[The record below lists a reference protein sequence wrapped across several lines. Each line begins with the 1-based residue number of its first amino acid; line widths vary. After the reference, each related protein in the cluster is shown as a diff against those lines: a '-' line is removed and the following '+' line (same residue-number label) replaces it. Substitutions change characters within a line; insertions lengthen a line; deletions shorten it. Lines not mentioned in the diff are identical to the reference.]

1 MIYKIYLIDG
11 DNGISILEAS
21 FKNFQEGKID
31 NDIITGFFKE
41 INRIIDNIQEAMAK
55 GEKKNELMRTV
66 ESENSTIVI
75 FYHPPSRVLFCS
87 ISDAD
92 DNTDRL
98 IDVIRKI
105 ASRFWKKHKSDIE
118 LFRDTTEKSRF
129 QTIITDIENLTHGGT
144 IAEVFP
150 KLLINVSV
158 LKKIVSMGMI
168 NDAEFQ
174 IAVKCDGKTSPLEI
188 SRLFGKTQ
196 SEVYELLNKLVQL
209 DIIQI

>member
-21 FKNFQEGKID
+21 FKDFQEGKID
-31 NDIITGFFKE
+31 KDIISGFFKE
-41 INRIIDNIQEAMAK
+41 INRIIDNIQNAMVK
-55 GEKKNELMRTV
+55 GKKKNEILRTI
-66 ESENSTIVI
+66 ESENSTIII

-105 ASRFWKKHKSDIE
+105 ANRFWKKHKSDIE
-118 LFRDTTEKSRF
+118 TFRDTTEKSRF
-129 QTIITDIENLTHGGT
+129 QTIIADIENFTHGGT

-150 KLLINVSV
+150 KLLISVSV
-158 LKKIVSMGMI
+158 LKKIVTMGMI
-168 NDAEFQ
+168 TNFEYQ
-174 IAVKCDGKTSPLEI
+174 IAERCDGKTSPLKI
-188 SRLFGKTQ
+188 SRSFRKPQT
-196 SEVYELLNKLVQL
+196 EIYESLKKLVQL
-209 DIIQI
+209 DIIQL

>member
-1 MIYKIYLIDG
+1 LIYKIYLIDG
-11 DNGISILEAS
+11 DNGISILDAS
-21 FKNFQEGKID
+21 FKDFQAGKID
-31 NDIITGFFKE
+31 NNIITGFFKE
-41 INRIIDNIQEAMAK
+41 INRIIDNIQIAMAK
-55 GEKKNELMRTV
+55 GEKKDELLRTI

-98 IDVIRKI
+98 VDVIRKI
-105 ASRFWKKHKSDIE
+105 ASRFWKKHKADVE
-118 LFRDTTEKSRF
+118 LFRSTTEKSRF

-150 KLLINVSV
+150 RLLINVSV

-168 NDAEFQ
+168 NEIEFE
-174 IAVKCDGKTSPLEI
+174 IAIQCDGKTSPLDI
-188 SRLFGKTQ
+188 SRHFGKTQ
-196 SEVYELLNKLVQL
+196 REIYESLTKLAQL

>member
-21 FKNFQEGKID
+21 FKDFQEGKI
-31 NDIITGFFKE
+31 NKDIITGFFKE
-41 INRIIDNIQEAMAK
+41 INRIIDSIQSAMVK
-55 GEKKNELMRTV
+55 GEKKNELMRTI

-75 FYHPPSRVLFCS
+75 FYHPLSRVLFCS

-105 ASRFWKKHKSDIE
+105 ANRFWKKHKSDIE
-118 LFRDTTEKSRF
+118 IFRDTTEKSRF
-129 QTIITDIENLTHGGT
+129 RTIVADIENLTHGGT

-150 KLLINVSV
+150 KMLISVSV

-168 NDAEFQ
+168 NNFEYQ
-174 IAVKCDGKTSPLEI
+174 IAVKCDGETSPLKI
-188 SRLFGKTQ
+188 SRDFGKPQT
-196 SEVYELLNKLVQL
+196 EIYESLNKLAQL
-209 DIIQI
+209 DIVQL

>member
-11 DNGISILEAS
+11 DNGISILDAS
-21 FKNFQEGKID
+21 FKNFQDGKID
-31 NDIITGFFKE
+31 NNIITGFFKE
-41 INRIIDNIQEAMAK
+41 INRIIDNIQIAMAK
-55 GEKKNELMRTV
+55 GEKKDELLRTI
-66 ESENSTIVI
+66 ESENSTIII
-75 FYHPPSRVLFCS
+75 FYHPHSRVLFCS

-98 IDVIRKI
+98 IDAIRKI

-118 LFRDTTEKSRF
+118 LFRNTTEKSRF

-168 NDAEFQ
+168 NDFEFE
-174 IAVKCDGKTSPLEI
+174 IAVQCDGKTSPLEI
-188 SRLFGKTQ
+188 SRYFGKTQ
-196 SEVYELLNKLVQL
+196 REIYDSLTKLAQL

>member
-21 FKNFQEGKID
+21 FKEFQEGKINKD
-31 NDIITGFFKE
+31 VITGFFKE
-41 INRIIDNIQEAMAK
+41 INQIIDNIQNAMVK
-55 GEKKNELMRTV
+55 GEKKNELMRTI
-66 ESENSTIVI
+66 ESENSTILI

-105 ASRFWKKHKSDIE
+105 ATRFWKKHKSDIE
-118 LFRDTTEKSRF
+118 LFRDTNEKSRF
-129 QTIITDIENLTHGGT
+129 QTIIADIENLTHGGT

-150 KLLINVSV
+150 NLLITVSV
-158 LKKIVSMGMI
+158 LKKIVSMGMVS
-168 NDAEFQ
+168 DFEFQ
-174 IAVKCDGKTSPLEI
+174 IAVRCDGKTSPLKI
-188 SRLFGKTQ
+188 SRAFGKPQ
-196 SEVYELLNKLVQL
+196 NEIYESLNKLVQL
-209 DIIQI
+209 DIIQL

>member
-21 FKNFQEGKID
+21 FKDFQEGKID
-31 NDIITGFFKE
+31 KDIISGFFKE
-41 INRIIDNIQEAMAK
+41 INRIIDNIQNAMVK
-55 GEKKNELMRTV
+55 GKKKDELMRTI

-75 FYHPPSRVLFCS
+75 FYHPTSRVLFCS

-92 DNTDRL
+92 DNTDRI

-129 QTIITDIENLTHGGT
+129 QTIIADIENLTHGGT

-150 KLLINVSV
+150 KLLISVSV

-168 NDAEFQ
+168 SNFDFQ
-174 IAVKCDGKTSPLEI
+174 IAVKCNGETSPLEI
-188 SRLFGKTQ
+188 SRTFEKPQT
-196 SEVYELLNKLVQL
+196 EIYESLNKLVQL
-209 DIIQI
+209 DIIRL

>member
-1 MIYKIYLIDG
+1 LIYKIYLIDG

-21 FKNFQEGKID
+21 FKDFREGEID
-31 NDIITGFFKE
+31 KDIITGFFKE
-41 INRIIDNIQEAMAK
+41 INRIIDNIQNAMAK
-55 GEKKNELMRTV
+55 GKKKDELMRTV

-105 ASRFWKKHKSDIE
+105 ANRFWKKHKSDIE
-118 LFRDTTEKSRF
+118 LFRDTTEKNRF
-129 QTIITDIENLTHGGT
+129 QTIIADIENLTHGGT

-150 KLLINVSV
+150 KLLIAVSV

-168 NDAEFQ
+168 SNFDFQ
-174 IAVKCDGKTSPLEI
+174 IAVRCDGKTSPLEI
-188 SRLFGKTQ
+188 SRTFGKPQ
-196 SEVYELLNKLVQL
+196 REIYESLNKLVQL
-209 DIIQI
+209 DIIQL